1 MLGKEKLVIFQGKK
15 IRRMWYTEQQHFSV
29 VDVIETLTDSV
40 DAGAYWKKLKQ
51 RLSEEESEIMTFCHG
66 LKLEQKTE
74 KPLVNSDNYIE
85 ITGKVEELD
94 NKKSLKDKRK
104 KEVIRLKND

>member
-1 MLGKEKLVIFQGKK
+1 MPQNKIVVFESKK
-15 IRRMWYTEQQHFSV
+15 IRRIWHDEEWYFSV
-29 VDVIETLTDSV
+29 VDVCGALTDSP
-40 DAGAYWKKLKQ
+40 DAGAYWRKLKQ
-51 RLSEEESEIMTFCHG
+51 RLNNEGSQVVTFCHG